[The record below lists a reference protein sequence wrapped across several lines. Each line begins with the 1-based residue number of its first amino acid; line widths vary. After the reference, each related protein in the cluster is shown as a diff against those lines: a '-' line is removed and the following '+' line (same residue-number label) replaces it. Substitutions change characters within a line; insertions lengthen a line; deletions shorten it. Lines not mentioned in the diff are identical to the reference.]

1 MEARGG
7 RGHRRDRAAAVAGSP
22 RGHGRW
28 APGIA
33 AVTAYLTPEWLE
45 GWSAAVAD
53 AGVVYDGPPAS
64 VEVRVDGG
72 PDGPLAW
79 RVQLEPGAPPRYEA
93 AGGPAGASQPPEP
106 DVYYEQAWADAVAQL
121 EGRFDP
127 CVAFMQGNLKARG

>member
-1 MEARGG
+1 M
-7 RGHRRDRAAAVAGSP
+7 
-22 RGHGRW
+22 
-28 APGIA
+28 
-33 AVTAYLTPEWLE
+33 TAYLTPEWLE

-53 AGVVYDGPPAS
+53 AGVAYDGPPAS

-93 AGGPAGASQPPEP
+93 AGGPVGASQPPEP

-127 CVAFMQGNLKARG
+127 CVAFMQGNLKARGATRPLYELFRLWAGPTHRAVWAELAATTDR